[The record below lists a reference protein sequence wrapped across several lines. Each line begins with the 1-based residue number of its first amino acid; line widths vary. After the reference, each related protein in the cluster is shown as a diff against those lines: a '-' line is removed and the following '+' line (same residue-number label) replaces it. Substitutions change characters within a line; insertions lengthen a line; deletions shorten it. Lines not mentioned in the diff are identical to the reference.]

1 MKYLYLHFPFC
12 RHLCNY
18 CDFYKKIPQSPAELE
33 SFHEYLTKSWIK
45 LEELAVTHQETFSS
59 LESLYIGGGTPSLW
73 GEEGATFLQRF
84 LTDRA
89 IARQNDCEW
98 TLEVNPGS
106 WTKEGLKAWRSVG
119 VNRYSL
125 GIQALDQRF
134 LKILDRV
141 HSLDE
146 VYETLTY
153 FGEENLNF
161 SVDFMLGLPNSKL
174 WERSIEKELRE
185 ILKFNPKHISL
196 YILTV
201 PAHYRHFNELPDEEW
216 IENEYLLV
224 ANLLKQEGF
233 EHYEVSNFAKP
244 GFESRHNLAYWRNET
259 VAALGPSA
267 TGYFAN
273 AGFRYK
279 WVTTRPDYSP
289 EQLTQAEQELEKTYM
304 RLRTSLGLNLRES
317 FPNQSEVK
325 LRQLVDQWVGKDLV
339 VESSEMVVKPT
350 SKGFLLLD
358 SLMNDLF
365 LLG

>member
-18 CDFYKKIPQSPAELE
+18 CDFYKKIPQSSAELD

-45 LEELAVTHQETFSS
+45 LSEMAEIKNESFLK

-73 GEEGATFLQRF
+73 GETGAHFLQKF
-84 LTDRA
+84 MIDRG
-89 IARQNDCEW
+89 IERDSDCEW

-106 WTKEGLKAWRSVG
+106 WTKLGLEAWRSAG
-119 VNRYSL
+119 VNRFSL

-174 WERSIEKELRE
+174 WERSIEKELNE

-201 PAHYRHFNELPDEEW
+201 PSHYRHYDELPDEEW
-216 IENEYLLV
+216 IEKEYLLV
-224 ANLLKQEGF
+224 ANFLRQHGF

-259 VAALGPSA
+259 VGALGPSA
-267 TGYFAN
+267 TGYFAES
-273 AGFRYK
+273 GFRYK
-279 WVTTRPDYSP
+279 WMTTKPEFVP
-289 EQLTQAEQELEKTYM
+289 EQLTSAERELEKIYM
-304 RLRTSLGLNLRES
+304 RLRTSLGLNLKES
-317 FPNQSEVK
+317 YSSLDEAR
-325 LRQLVDQWVGKDLV
+325 LRQLIDQWTDKGLAVETGPFV
-339 VESSEMVVKPT
+339 VRPT

-365 LLG
+365 LLD